1 MAYGD
6 STLGTMEYELSGMLQ
21 KRRVL
26 MEKRNTKGLRSN
38 EHNQLDILNSNIENL
53 KERVA
58 LTKRRLKQ

>member
-6 STLGTMEYELSGMLQ
+6 STLGTMEYELSGMVQ

-38 EHNQLDILNSNIENL
+38 EHNQLDILNSNIEQL
-53 KERVA
+53 KEGIARV
-58 LTKRRLKQ
+58 KRRLR

>member
-26 MEKRNTKGLRSN
+26 KEKKSLRPN

-53 KERVA
+53 KEKVA
-58 LTKRRLKQ
+58 QAKRRLRK